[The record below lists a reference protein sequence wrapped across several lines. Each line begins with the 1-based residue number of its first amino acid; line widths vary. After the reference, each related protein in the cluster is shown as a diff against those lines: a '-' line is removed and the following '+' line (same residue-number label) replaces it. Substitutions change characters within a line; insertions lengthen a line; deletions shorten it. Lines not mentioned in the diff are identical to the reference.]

1 MNSDQKTLVVLTPA
15 FPASESEVN
24 WVPSQQLFLH
34 SVRKQFPGIRI
45 IVLSFIYP
53 PTTSN
58 YQWNGIKVLSFDG
71 MNYRKL
77 KRPFLWRHVWKKLSD
92 INKSGKITSI
102 LSFWCGEC
110 ALVGKYFG
118 KRNSVKHF
126 TWICGQDARSANKMV
141 KLIRPLPDELIAK
154 SDFLADEFY
163 RNHGIRPAH
172 IITNGI
178 DPLSFPV
185 SASNRDIDIIAV
197 GSLSVLKQYDIFLE
211 VVAELKNSLPG
222 IKATLCGDGED
233 TERLKKIREDKS
245 LTETVFMPG
254 MLPPTDAIKLM
265 QRAKI
270 LLHPSSYEG
279 FSMACLEALYAGC
292 HVISFVKPMNHEI
305 KNWHVVKTHEQM
317 CKKSRELLLDPQT
330 TYEPVLV
337 YAMDDSVKKMMT
349 LLGLA
354 KY

>member
-34 SVRKQFPGIRI
+34 SVRKQFPAIKI
-45 IVLSFIYP
+45 IVLSFTYP
-53 PTTSN
+53 YTTSN
-58 YQWNGIKVLSFDG
+58 YQWNGIEVLSFDG
-71 MNYRKL
+71 MKYRKL
-77 KRPFLWRHVWKKLSD
+77 KRLFLWRKVWKKLSD
-92 INKSGKITSI
+92 INKGRKITAI
-102 LSFWCGEC
+102 LSFWCSEC

-126 TWICGQDARSANKMV
+126 TWICGQDARPANKMV
-141 KLIRPLPDELIAK
+141 KLIRPMPDELIAK

-163 RNHGIRPAH
+163 RSHGIRPAH

-178 DPLSFPV
+178 DPSAFSV
-185 SASNRDIDIIAV
+185 STSNRDIDIIGV
-197 GSLSVLKQYDIFLE
+197 GSLSVLKQYDILLE
-211 VVAELKNSLPG
+211 VVAELKKSLPG

-233 TERLKKIREDKS
+233 TERLKKIREDNS
-245 LTETVFMPG
+245 LTGTVFMPG
-254 MLPPTDAIKLM
+254 MLAPTDAIKLM
-265 QRAKI
+265 QRAKL

-292 HVISFVKPMNHEI
+292 HVISFVKPMHHEI
-305 KNWHVVKTHEQM
+305 KNWHVVKTKEQM
-317 CKKSRELLLDPQT
+317 CKKSMALLNDPQT
-330 TYEPVLV
+330 TYEPVLA
-337 YAMDDSVKKMMT
+337 YSMDDSTKKMMT

-354 KY
+354 E